1 MNQLNQFT
9 RQANQIKMKHNQE
22 GDLKLLNDP
31 IQDYEI
37 LLTPKL
43 LKFANIGGVVDM
55 YLKKQVDVNLD
66 DLGLKQRLLGQKR

>member
-1 MNQLNQFT
+1 M
-9 RQANQIKMKHNQE
+9 
-22 GDLKLLNDP
+22 KLLNDP